1 MPIDHKNFKGVY
13 FKRSIPAWKC
23 PFCKGGVLEFED
35 KDIQVIE
42 STQSLKEHNAEEWDF
57 NFVLGGFIGKLT
69 CENSQCEEVVVFAG
83 KMGAD
88 VDYVFNIE
96 TEEHQHE
103 IIDRLIPQYFNPPLN
118 IFALNENLPSKLQS
132 IILEAFGLFWYNT
145 SSCANK
151 IRTAVEFILDQKK
164 VQKFR
169 PRGKRIPITLHQRII
184 SFRVKNPEA
193 ADLFEAIKFIGNA
206 GSHSVDKV
214 KKTDLLSA
222 FEILERSMEIV
233 YDNHPK
239 KIASLARK
247 IIKSR
252 GPIKAKKSK
261 RRGLMASR
269 LHD

>member
-23 PFCKGGVLEFED
+23 PFCKSGVLGFEE

-42 STQSLKEHNAEEWDF
+42 STQSSKEHKSEDWDF
-57 NFVLGGFIGKLT
+57 NFVHGGFIGKLT
-69 CENSQCEEVVVFAG
+69 CENAHCEEVIVFSG
-83 KMGAD
+83 KMDAD

-96 TEEHQHE
+96 SEEHEHE
-103 IIDRLIPQYFNPPLN
+103 IIARIIPQYFNPPLD
-118 IFALNENLPSKLQS
+118 IFAVNENLPRKLQS
-132 IILEAFGLFWYNT
+132 IIFSAFGLFWHDT

-151 IRTAVEFILDQKK
+151 IRTAVEFILDEKK
-164 VQKFR
+164 VKKFR
-169 PRGKRIPITLHQRII
+169 PTGKRIPISLHQRII

-239 KIASLARK
+239 KIATLARK

-252 GPIKAKKSK
+252 GPIKAKKTK
-261 RRGLMASR
+261 RRGLIVKRS
-269 LHD
+269 H